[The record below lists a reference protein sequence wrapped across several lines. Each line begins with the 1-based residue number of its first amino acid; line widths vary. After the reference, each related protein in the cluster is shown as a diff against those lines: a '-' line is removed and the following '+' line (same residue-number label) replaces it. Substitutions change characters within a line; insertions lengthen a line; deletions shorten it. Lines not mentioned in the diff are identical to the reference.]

1 MNVKVNVKGNEKGNE
16 TGKGSILFSRL
27 SQDK

>member
-1 MNVKVNVKGNEKGNE
+1 MQTNLSRYMNVKVNE
-16 TGKGSILFSRL
+16 TGKGNILFSRL